1 MIEFRR
7 QRTKEDI
14 LRDKYVN
21 SFYKTGFV
29 NDDIIKTKDRDFWV
43 YFKDLLSDPNAS
55 SIFESVLVGYQEVPY
70 QESVVQKAMMRIYK
84 DSILYRTG
92 DPVFASTN
100 VNNIRIFRCLFV
112 FSPINF
118 ISNTKGVHIRN
129 TIEKIK
135 NIYSKEFTIIPS
147 TLRFLEEQQ
156 KIYMYNQDEI
166 QDHDKDLFVKDIVTL
181 LVPIL
186 ENGTHYNINGML
198 RYPYISERYHYSKSQ
213 LGQIKLAFRAKY
225 QRTYTKYTAYFDSGI
240 YTDEKGNQSEVFY
253 VKFFNKY
260 CNPFFAFD
268 KPEIEDLMT
277 ELYKYKDDMT
287 PRTINI
293 LMNTY
298 NMYVN
303 NIDAVREKSPNT
315 VPYINIFK
323 HDDSYYLYKDKA
335 VDELNDMLSSEGSGE
350 EDDDDNE
357 VDIDLVEELSEEE
370 AEEIAKEEKKQK
382 DRENNTSKQFR
393 VSRQAISLQTL
404 KSLILGY
411 NGKLYFGL
419 YSHLGDN
426 LLKITDINN
435 GGFNGKDS
443 SNMISNKQA
452 PKTLQMIM
460 TISSNADLFMTNSD
474 THPYDVFQMFAYKKY
489 FHERDTNPNRKD
501 KGGRGSIPFE
511 ERFLKL
517 GNSYGLI
524 DSTSTRSET
533 SAGVSGWVT
542 TLSHYADYFEYKTG
556 KGDEE

>member
-1 MIEFRR
+1 MIEFKRK
-7 QRTKEDI
+7 RTEKDI
-14 LRDKYVN
+14 LQDKFVN

-29 NDDIIKTKDRDFWV
+29 NTELIETKDRDFWV

-70 QESVVQKAMMRIYK
+70 DESIVQKAMLRFYK
-84 DSILYRTG
+84 DSVLHRRG
-92 DPVFASTN
+92 DQVFASTTLNN
-100 VNNIRIFRCLFV
+100 VRIFRCLFV

-118 ISNTKGVHIRN
+118 AVTTKGVHIRN

-135 NIYSKEFTIIPS
+135 NVYSREFTIVPS

-156 KIYMYNQDEI
+156 KIHMYDQEEI
-166 QDHDKDLFVKDIVTL
+166 QDHDKDLFLKDVVTL

-186 ENGTHYNINGML
+186 EDGTHYNINGML

-240 YTDEKGNQSEVFY
+240 YTDEKGNPSEIFY

-277 ELYKYKDDMT
+277 ELYKYKDDMS
-287 PRTINI
+287 PRTIQI
-293 LMNTY
+293 LLNTY

-323 HDDSYYLYKDKA
+323 HDDAYYLFKDKA
-335 VDELNDMLSSEGSGE
+335 VDELNDMLSSDGSG
-350 EDDDDNE
+350 DDE
-357 VDIDLVEELSEEE
+357 DIDDIDIVEELTEEE
-370 AEEIAKEEKKQK
+370 AAELAKEEKKRK
-382 DRENNTSKQFR
+382 DRETNTSKQFR

-411 NGKLYFGL
+411 NGKLYYGL

-435 GGFNGKDS
+435 SGFNGKDS
-443 SNMISNKQA
+443 SSMISNKQA
-452 PKTLQMIM
+452 PKPLQIIM
-460 TISSNADLFMTNSD
+460 TISSNADLFMTNTD
-474 THPYDVFQMFAYKKY
+474 THPFDAFQMFAYKKY

-501 KGGRGSIPFE
+501 KGGRGIVPFE

-517 GNSYGLI
+517 GDSYGII
-524 DSTSTRSET
+524 DSNSTRSET

-542 TLSHYADYFEYKTG
+542 MMSMYSKYFEYKT
-556 KGDEE
+556 KEGDE

>member
-1 MIEFRR
+1 MLVFKRN
-7 QRTKEDI
+7 RTKEDI
-14 LRDKYVN
+14 LKDKYYN

-29 NDDIIKTKDRDFWV
+29 NDEIIYTKDRDFWV

-70 QESVVQKAMMRIYK
+70 KESIVQKAMMRIHK
-84 DSILYRTG
+84 DSILHREG
-92 DPVFASTN
+92 DPVFASINPTN
-100 VNNIRIFRCLFV
+100 VRIFRCLFAI
-112 FSPINF
+112 SPINF
-118 ISNTKGVHIRN
+118 VSSTKGVAIRN
-129 TIEKIK
+129 TIDKIK
-135 NIYSKEFTIIPS
+135 NVYSREFEIVPS

-156 KIYMYNQDEI
+156 KLHMYDQDDI
-166 QDHDKDLFVKDIVTL
+166 HDHDKDLFVKDIVTL

-186 ENGTHYNINGML
+186 EDGTHYNINGML

-213 LGQIKLAFRAKY
+213 LGQIKLVFRAKY

-240 YTDEKGNQSEVFY
+240 YTDEKGNQSEIFY
-253 VKFFNKY
+253 IKFFNKY

-268 KPEIEDLMT
+268 KPEIEDLMK
-277 ELYKYKDDMT
+277 ELYKYEKDIT
-287 PRTINI
+287 PKTAQI

-298 NMYVN
+298 NMYIN

-335 VDELNDMLSSEGSGE
+335 VDELNDMLSSDNGSS
-350 EDDDDNE
+350 EDDE
-357 VDIDLVEELSEEE
+357 VEIDLTEELTEEEVEELE
-370 AEEIAKEEKKQK
+370 KEEKKQK
-382 DRENNTSKQFR
+382 DRENKTSKQFR

-411 NGKLYFGL
+411 NGKLYFGF

-426 LLKITDINN
+426 LLKITDINSS
-435 GGFNGKDS
+435 GFNGKDT
-443 SNMISNKQA
+443 NMISNKQA

-460 TISSNADLFMTNSD
+460 TISSNADLFMTNTM
-474 THPYDVFQMFAYKKY
+474 THPFDAFQMFAYKKY

-501 KGGRGSIPFE
+501 KGGRGAVPFE

-517 GNSYGLI
+517 GDSYGLI

-542 TLSHYADYFEYKTG
+542 MMAKYASYFEYKTS
-556 KGDEE
+556 KEE